1 MTMELSKF
9 RKVFQDIPECR
20 TMLIRCLSGANL
32 IALRGAVGFWLS
44 DREKR
49 AHLSLLWDVFEH
61 IKWSEDT
68 GGVTMMGRGL
78 DFRRAEALMRE
89 SAIMH
94 WKKVVPFIIMIR
106 ATFDHEN
113 LVPWIKQALSSITRS
128 TKMTVTEA
136 ARRPNSWDTTP
147 IATIEGLA
155 AGVKISIPITTLAQE
170 SPQNQLGTATID
182 RTAAMSIFQP
192 ALNDVTRIAI
202 AKVESDSIRYE
213 TANVAAYK
221 TRDTFNI
228 CMFGPQFMTN
238 ASLIH
243 KTPSEG
249 PRYDWPDSPQ
259 VFTRVIDIYSP
270 AKPGSTY
277 AAWQRRNAR
286 RGW

>member
-1 MTMELSKF
+1 MAIDLSKF

-32 IALRGAVGFWLS
+32 LALRGAVGFWLS

-68 GGVTMMGRGL
+68 GGVTIIGRGL

-94 WKKVVPFIIMIR
+94 WKKVIPFIIMIR
-106 ATFDHEN
+106 ASFDREN

-128 TKMTVTEA
+128 TKMNVTEA
-136 ARRPNSWDTTP
+136 ARRPNSWDITP
-147 IATIEGLA
+147 ITTIEGLA
-155 AGVKISIPITTLAQE
+155 AGIKISIPITTSARE

-202 AKVESDSIRYE
+202 IKVESDSIRYE

-221 TRDTFNI
+221 AKDTFTI

-277 AAWQRRNAR
+277 AAWQRRNSR
-286 RGW
+286 RG